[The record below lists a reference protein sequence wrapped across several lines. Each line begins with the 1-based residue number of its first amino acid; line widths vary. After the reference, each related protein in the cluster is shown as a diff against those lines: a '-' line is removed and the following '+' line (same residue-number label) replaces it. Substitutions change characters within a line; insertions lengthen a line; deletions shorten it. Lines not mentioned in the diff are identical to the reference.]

1 MNTNSV
7 LLNDT
12 QKSTDSNKL
21 AGALAMH
28 AQRAACWCQPISF
41 ACAWTKVP
49 KKCWI
54 VGCSWRHRISSTLQQ
69 RNWINSKVAQILS
82 WYEFCQDKGVNS
94 MDKLIQV
101 GSANYWTSIFLLQ
114 AQDQIFQERTC
125 RVSFGKL
132 MSTPWS
138 GQKNQIAPAIVHC
151 WTNLFD
157 VGTRQCMLW
166 ISR

>member
-1 MNTNSV
+1 MILKNQR
-7 LLNDT
+7 T
-12 QKSTDSNKL
+12 QINWQGRWPCMRS
-21 AGALAMH
+21 
-28 AQRAACWCQPISF
+28 AQPVGVSQFHSLVHEQRCQ
-41 ACAWTKVP
+41 
-49 KKCWI
+49 KKFWI
-54 VGCSWRHRISSTLQQ
+54 VGCWRHRISSTLQQ